1 MFVSNDRVPSI
12 EIFYVCVY
20 TAQNNDSLVWYRNF
34 TIMEMVASYTLHS
47 MSLRFILSIFQLAF
61 IRFKGLF
68 KCICGFFFL
77 SMTFDC
83 QPKSTSLFCLECFS
97 CFMCHWDDSITNECL
112 YVFSVYWTWIYS
124 CCFYSERSKLFM
136 RVYRAVSELFWQL
149 HGNPIV
155 YYLHLFIFRLY

>member
-1 MFVSNDRVPSI
+1 MYACTLHRTTIVWFDISEFHHNGNGCVIYVS
-12 EIFYVCVY
+12 FYV
-20 TAQNNDSLVWYRNF
+20 TSFHTFNF
-34 TIMEMVASYTLHS
+34 SARFHS
-47 MSLRFILSIFQLAF
+47 FQRVIQMYLRV
-61 IRFKGLF
+61 
-68 KCICGFFFL
+68 FFL

-124 CCFYSERSKLFM
+124 CCFYSERSKVFM